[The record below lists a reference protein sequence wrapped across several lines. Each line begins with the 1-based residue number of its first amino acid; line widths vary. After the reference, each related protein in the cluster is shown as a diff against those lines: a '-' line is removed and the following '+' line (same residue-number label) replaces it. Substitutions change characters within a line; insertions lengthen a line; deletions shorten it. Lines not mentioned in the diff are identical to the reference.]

1 MTSQQTTH
9 SVPRNNVTDTDLLLV
24 KLASFDLQ
32 RPTLTRTRSNL
43 LLNFLFQGAHCK
55 CLYLP
60 NVCPPTATTSIDGLA
75 CMALRFNGNN
85 YRQGCNFRPIKRRL
99 GRKDGRELS
108 SCKLQHSFR
117 CEPVDVCWPVSLSIV
132 HHNNNNINITVQCTH
147 GSRKQLLCAGRVPEM
162 AGSVWRGSSSTT

>member
-1 MTSQQTTH
+1 MKQCYRHGFVARKTRLLRFTTTDPDKDSIQFITEFFIPRRTLQV
-9 SVPRNNVTDTDLLLV
+9 SVFT
-24 KLASFDLQ
+24 
-32 RPTLTRTRSNL
+32 
-43 LLNFLFQGAHCK
+43 
-55 CLYLP
+55 